1 MYENIIDTIGFVQQT
16 DPEVGDAMAKELAR
30 QKRNLELIA
39 SENIVSPAV
48 MAAMGSVLTNKY
60 AEATPERDITAAA
73 RTLISLRPLLSKEP
87 RSFSEQSM
95 QTFRLIRA
103 HRQIQ
108 LFMWLSLHPVIL

>member
-1 MYENIIDTIGFVQQT
+1 MYENIIDTIGFVQQA

-30 QKRNLELIA
+30 QKRNLE
-39 SENIVSPAV
+39 
-48 MAAMGSVLTNKY
+48 
-60 AEATPERDITAAA
+60 AA